1 MNLKDLF
8 DQGVSFRTFILNQEA
23 ADRGKFMKY
32 YIPMD
37 IKEGFRYRVN
47 QISSEINILGVVE
60 GWCPD
65 CHINLSILEKL
76 ISTNHNITLRL
87 ITTNDAGTRLDK
99 YNENGALKVP
109 TFIFLNDDFIE
120 KAAFI
125 EKSSSLKHYSI
136 DTLEGAKM
144 QMSYIAGKL
153 TDETALELLELL
165 EKTA

>member
-1 MNLKDLF
+1 MKEIY
-8 DQGVSFRTFILNQEA
+8 DQGVSFRTFILNQET

-37 IKEGFRYRVN
+37 IKEEIRDRVN
-47 QISSEINILGVVE
+47 QIDKEVHILGVVE

-76 ISTNHNITLRL
+76 ISTNPNIKLKL
-87 ITTNDAGTRLDK
+87 ITKSDAASNFEK
-99 YNENGALKVP
+99 YYENGGLRVP
-109 TFIFLNDDFIE
+109 TFIFLDDNFFP

-125 EKSSSLKHYSI
+125 EKPTMLKGYNI

-153 TDETALELLELL
+153 VEETALELLELL